1 MAPPLPQVKPLEY
14 ENLPRAQR
22 LLRCK
27 KAVHFNR
34 GQTFQQYLDNKTRT
48 EGENSMPTFAMQY
61 LYRRP
66 NLPIA
71 TSWASVEASNL
82 VEVPLLGNVSAGLP
96 IEACPSGDTILTP
109 ASMVRRNTYALR
121 VRGNSMIDCN
131 IFDGDVIIIER
142 QESAENG
149 ETVVVSINQ
158 QEVTLKKLY
167 IEKHG
172 IRLQPANDSMEPIY
186 LKNSD
191 VQVLG
196 MIMGVMRKQPASTE
210 LTH

>member
-1 MAPPLPQVKPLEY
+1 MPAP
-14 ENLPRAQR
+14 
-22 LLRCK
+22 
-27 KAVHFNR
+27 
-34 GQTFQQYLDNKTRT
+34 
-48 EGENSMPTFAMQY
+48 SMQY

-71 TSWASVEASNL
+71 TAWASVGAADL
-82 VEVPLLGNVSAGLP
+82 VEVPLLGEVSAGLP
-96 IEACPSGDTILTP
+96 IEACPSGGSVRAP
-109 ASMVRRNTYALR
+109 ACMVRRNTYALR
-121 VRGNSMIDCN
+121 VRGDSMIDCN

-158 QEVTLKKLY
+158 REVTLKKLY

-172 IRLQPANDSMEPIY
+172 IRLQPANNSMAPIY

-196 MIMGVMRKQPASTE
+196 MIMGVMRQQPE